1 MHVDAVDVHIPARLV
16 LSDCGVMDNVVHIS
30 VGDEVQLH
38 VGSACAVPE
47 GKQIAVP
54 AVPAVSSVPACNQRL
69 GRSNWDVI

>member
-1 MHVDAVDVHIPARLV
+1 MHVDPVDVHIPARLV

-54 AVPAVSSVPACNQRL
+54 VSAVPACNQRL
-69 GRSNWDVI
+69 GRSLGNLGM